1 MSNEEPE
8 NRNGFT
14 RIGEEDW
21 AEIEKLAETWVTGLP
36 FESVYQFTKRFH
48 VHLLTMMFCNDK
60 ENFEEIKEDSKN
72 EQESGIEEM
81 DTTSSSDRFTGSE
94 EDLTKLLVK
103 SLDLMVGFDGKIG
116 EGMYLSVQADEVEL
130 PDKEYFKKLGL
141 D

>member
-1 MSNEEPE
+1 
-8 NRNGFT
+8 
-14 RIGEEDW
+14 
-21 AEIEKLAETWVTGLP
+21 
-36 FESVYQFTKRFH
+36 
-48 VHLLTMMFCNDK
+48 MMFCNDK
-60 ENFEEIKEDSKN
+60 EHFEIIKENYKN

-103 SLDLMVGFDGKIG
+103 RLDLMVGFDGKIG
-116 EGMYLSVQADEVEL
+116 EGVYLSVQADEVEL